1 MIELKIQKALE
12 NNSYKKEIVFC
23 MIAEELKGLCFK
35 SSNIGFIY
43 LQEAIYMYLS
53 TPLHSDIIS
62 EIYSKLAVRFGRI
75 PLSINRSI
83 TKSISDAWND
93 EHFNKSNYTL
103 LSTSLSALY
112 APQNAEF
119 IATIAENV
127 IIRLR
132 KELNL

>member
-12 NNSYKKEIVFC
+12 NNAYKKEIIFC
-23 MIAEELKGLCFK
+23 MIAEELKDIGFNTNC
-35 SSNIGFIY
+35 IGFIY

-62 EIYSKLAVRFGRI
+62 EIYEKLANRFQRI

-83 TKSISDAWND
+83 TKAISDLWNSD
-93 EHFNKSNYTL
+93 KLNKRNYTL
-103 LSTSLSALY
+103 CSTSITVDY
-112 APQNAEF
+112 MPQNAEF
-119 IATIAENV
+119 IATIAENI

>member
-1 MIELKIQKALE
+1 MIELKIQKTLE
-12 NNSYKKEIVFC
+12 NDRYKKEYVFC
-23 MIAEELKGLCFK
+23 MIAEELKDIGFK
-35 SSNIGFIY
+35 ANCIGFIY

-62 EIYSKLAVRFGRI
+62 EIYGRLAARFQRI

-83 TKSISDAWND
+83 TKAISDVWNGTSL
-93 EHFNKSNYTL
+93 NKLNYTL
-103 LSTSLSALY
+103 QNTSITADY
-112 APQNAEF
+112 MPQNAEF

-132 KELNL
+132 AELKL

>member
-23 MIAEELKGLCFK
+23 MIAEELKGIGFK
-35 SSNIGFIY
+35 TDCIGFIY
-43 LQEAIYMYLS
+43 LQEAIYMYLT

-62 EIYSKLAVRFGRI
+62 EIYGRLAKRFGRI

-83 TKSISDAWND
+83 TKAISDVWNGKI
-93 EHFNKSNYTL
+93 NKLNYTL
-103 LSTSLSALY
+103 LTTSISAVY
-112 APQNAEF
+112 MPQNAEF